1 MAKQEGNKFEIQI
14 HSAFKSLI
22 IPNHLHLNEHFAS
35 TKNVWQRKSE
45 EEEKNVKELNKF
57 H

>member
-45 EEEKNVKELNKF
+45 EEEKMSKN
-57 H
+57 